1 VNRDAKTSAGNASAA
16 SRLEE
21 ESDQT
26 LAAFIGQGD
35 AIAFQILME
44 RHINMHLSFAERM
57 MGNREEA
64 EDIVQD
70 AFSKLWIHAEKFDPS
85 RSKFTTWFYRIV
97 MNRCLD
103 KKRKKTPLS
112 LPENYDAVDQ
122 REDPSERLA
131 KKQRE
136 RTIRQAL
143 NEIPGRQRAAITLC
157 YFEGLSNQEAA
168 DILALNIKALESLL
182 CRGRKNLKTLLEGA
196 LQGF

>member
-1 VNRDAKTSAGNASAA
+1 MNRDAKTSAGNASAA

-21 ESDQT
+21 ESDQI

-35 AIAFQILME
+35 AKAFQILME

-85 RSKFTTWFYRIV
+85 RAKFTTWFYRIV

-103 KKRKKTPLS
+103 KKRKKMLLP
-112 LPENYDAVDQ
+112 LPENYDVVDH

-136 RTIRQAL
+136 RTICRAL

-168 DILALNIKALESLL
+168 DILELNIKALESLL
-182 CRGRKNLKTLLEGA
+182 CRGRKNLKILLEGT

>member
-1 VNRDAKTSAGNASAA
+1 MDRDAKTSAGNASAA
-16 SRLEE
+16 SRLAE

-26 LAAFIGQGD
+26 LAALISQGD
-35 AIAFQILME
+35 AIAFQVLME

-57 MGNREEA
+57 MGNRQEA

-103 KKRKKTPLS
+103 KKRKKTS
-112 LPENYDAVDQ
+112 LPLPQNYETVDQ
-122 REDPSERLA
+122 REDPSESLA

-143 NEIPGRQRAAITLC
+143 NKIPGRQRAAINLC
-157 YFEGLSNQEAA
+157 YFEGLSNQQAA
-168 DILALNIKALESLL
+168 DILKLNIKALESLL
-182 CRGRKNLKTLLEGA
+182 CRGRKNLKTLLEET